1 MNGFPTG
8 RGGRGEWKGGGEV
21 GSQSQNAFRLS
32 SSSSFSLALSIGWDE
47 GEKEGEERASTVYS
61 QFGEG
66 DPKAAA
72 YFGFWSVR
80 RPNIAAVFGA
90 SYISGVGVC

>member
-1 MNGFPTG
+1 M
-8 RGGRGEWKGGGEV
+8 EGGGEV

-66 DPKAAA
+66 EGDPKAAA

-80 RPNIAAVFGA
+80 RPNIAAVFRA
-90 SYISGVGVC
+90 S